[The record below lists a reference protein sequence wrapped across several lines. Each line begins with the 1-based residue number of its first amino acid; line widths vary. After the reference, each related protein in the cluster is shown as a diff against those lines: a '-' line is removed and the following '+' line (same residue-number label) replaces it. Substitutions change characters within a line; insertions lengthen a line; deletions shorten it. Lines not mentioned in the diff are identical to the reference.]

1 MSGLGSNLCIL
12 GIIYIIGVV
21 SYVIWKYFVEE
32 EKKETRRNSR

>member
-1 MSGLGSNLCIL
+1 MSGIGSNLFIL

-21 SYVIWKYFVEE
+21 SYVIWKYLVEE